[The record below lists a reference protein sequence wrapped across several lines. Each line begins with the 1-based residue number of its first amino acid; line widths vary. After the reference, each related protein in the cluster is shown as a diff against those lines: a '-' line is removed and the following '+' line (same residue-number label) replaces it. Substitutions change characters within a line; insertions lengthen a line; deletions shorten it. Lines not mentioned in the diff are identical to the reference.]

1 MDGDVG
7 GPGLDGR
14 AAPTPAPELTDMT
27 DGAARRSRPAPEPA
41 TRATRRPGPLLVG
54 SVAIVTGAGA
64 GIGRA
69 ITESFAAH
77 GAVVAAVEIDAD
89 KAAALHVEPTPAGG
103 RIHPI
108 VADVRAAD
116 DVARIVAE
124 ADALGTVDVLV
135 NNVGHFAPATPFL
148 DSTPDDWAALHDVNL
163 GHVLRLTQAVLPGMV
178 ERGSGGSIVNLT
190 TVEAFRGIPHLP
202 VYAAYKAAVTQFSK
216 SLALE
221 VGNHGI
227 RVNDIAPDVT
237 RSEQLPYERW
247 LGPDDDA
254 RIPTWVPL
262 GRLGEPDDVA
272 GAALFLASD
281 LGAFV
286 TGTTIHCDGG
296 TYAAG
301 GWYRT
306 RHGARPWTNRPLD
319 P

>member
-1 MDGDVG
+1 MDGDAG
-7 GPGLDGR
+7 GPGPSGR
-14 AAPTPAPELTDMT
+14 AAPAPTSDALQP
-27 DGAARRSRPAPEPA
+27 RPAPDPA
-41 TRATRRPGPLLVG
+41 GRATRNPGPLLTG

-69 ITESFAAH
+69 IAEAFAAH
-77 GAVVAAVEIDAD
+77 GALVAAAEVDAGT
-89 KAAALHVEPTPAGG
+89 AGALDATSTDAGG

-108 VADVRAAD
+108 VADVRDPDA
-116 DVARIVAE
+116 VRRVVAE
-124 ADALGTVDVLV
+124 AEALGPVDVLV

-148 DSTPDDWAALHDVNL
+148 DSGEDDWAALHEINL

-178 ERGSGGSIVNLT
+178 ERGVGGSIVNLT

-202 VYAAYKAAVTQFSK
+202 VYAAYKAAVSHFSK
-216 SLALE
+216 SLALD
-221 VGNHGI
+221 VGIHGI